1 MNQIQEVH
9 DQIDDQEKKW
19 HTVRKLQEIEQQ
31 PKTWKSGIHQVNQ
44 AMNQSVVVKD
54 KLIPSVIDG
63 SNKNAFR
70 LEIEVA
76 RVR

>member
-1 MNQIQEVH
+1 
-9 DQIDDQEKKW
+9 
-19 HTVRKLQEIEQQ
+19 
-31 PKTWKSGIHQVNQ
+31 
-44 AMNQSVVVKD
+44 MNQSVVVKD

>member
-1 MNQIQEVH
+1 M
-9 DQIDDQEKKW
+9 
-19 HTVRKLQEIEQQ
+19 KLQEIEQQ
-31 PKTWKSGIHQVNQ
+31 PKTWKSGIHQLNQ
-44 AMNQSVVVKD
+44 EINQSVVVKE
-54 KLIPSVIDG
+54 KLIPSVIYR